1 VFDRF
6 DECPTPETIR
16 AVALIVSGDVVT
28 SSRRGWLLE
37 YFLDP

>member
-6 DECPTPETIR
+6 DDPETIR

-28 SSRRGWLLE
+28 RARRGWLLE
-37 YFLDP
+37 YLLDP